1 VTSPV
6 HGAAMTS
13 QAAPL
18 ATARPTRPR
27 GELPCLVAIEQIAVH
42 LDVSVR
48 HVRRLVFERRIPYVK
63 WGHLIRFDIDEVSAW
78 VASSRVPA
86 ADDNRVVA
94 RR

>member
-1 VTSPV
+1 MTSPV
-6 HGAAMTS
+6 HSAAMTP

-18 ATARPTRPR
+18 AVTRPTRPL
-27 GELPCLVAIEQIAVH
+27 GKLPCLVAIEQIAVH

-78 VASSRVPA
+78 VATSRVPA
-86 ADDNRVVA
+86 ADDIGVAA